1 MVPGMF
7 TAVEPRFH
15 LPSERLSREEL
26 EGLQLVK
33 LRALLDRLIA
43 SNPFYR
49 KQWADFDVTSAQIT
63 SITEFRKRVPMITK
77 ADVLKDQAEHPPL
90 GSRIGVPRN
99 EIRKVHVT
107 GGTSGY
113 TQEAWGLTAAD
124 FELSAKGHV
133 QRFHWMGLE
142 PGDAIFI
149 SLPAFFS
156 AAGGLRK
163 AAEMMGL
170 LVFEVFGMDSERL
183 SQLMDAFPPALMFVG
198 LGVPRF
204 GIESDLRPRDIY
216 PSLKSVAT
224 YGLSDGA
231 ALAALEEAWGA
242 RSAESYGCTQA
253 PNTVGSTCEH
263 GGLRKGQPGMVH
275 FFEDRFIVEC
285 LDRDTGEPAEPGA
298 PAEVVLTSLDRE
310 ASPTVRYRLNDR
322 VETLPY
328 NACDCGRPFAGYR
341 VGTGGRWDD
350 MMKVKGVNVW
360 PETFDS
366 IVFSHPQVVEY
377 RGEVSTA
384 NGKDELTLRL
394 DLGGLDAGERDR
406 ILHSIRREAK
416 ARTLLTPTVVASTE
430 PIPKFVDRKARRWT
444 DSRGFVTAPA
454 DGTAVSGHSIDGGD
468 DD

>member
-1 MVPGMF
+1 MF
-7 TAVEPRFH
+7 TTLEPRFH
-15 LPSERLSREEL
+15 SPSERLSRDEL
-26 EGLQLVK
+26 EALQLVK
-33 LRALLDRLIA
+33 LRVLLDRLIA

-49 KQWADFDVTSAQIT
+49 KIWADFDVAPAEIT
-63 SITEFRKRVPMITK
+63 SISEFRKRVPMITK

-90 GSRIGVPRN
+90 GSRVGVPRN

-133 QRFHWMGLE
+133 QRFHWMGIE
-142 PGDAIFI
+142 PGTRIFI

-163 AAEMMGL
+163 AAETMGL

-183 SQLMDAFPPALMFVG
+183 GQLMEAFPPALMFVG

-204 GIESDLRPRDIY
+204 GIESDLRPRDVY

-224 YGLSDGA
+224 YGVSDAGM
-231 ALAALEEAWGA
+231 LTALEDAWGT
-242 RSAESYGCTQA
+242 RSAESFGCTQA
-253 PNTVGSTCEH
+253 PNTVGATCEH
-263 GGLRKGQPGMVH
+263 GALQNGAPSMVH

-285 LDRDTGEPAEPGA
+285 LDRDTGEPAEAGA

-322 VETLPY
+322 VEALPHT
-328 NACDCGRPFAGYR
+328 ACECGRPFAGYR

-350 MMKVKGVNVW
+350 MMKVKGMNIW

-366 IVFSHPQVVEY
+366 MIFSHPEVAEY
-377 RGEVSTA
+377 RGEVSTM
-384 NGKDELTLRL
+384 NGKDELVLRV
-394 DLGGLDAGERDR
+394 DLGTTPADECDR
-406 ILHSIRREAK
+406 VLRSIRRDAK
-416 ARTLLTPTVVASTE
+416 ARTLLTPSVVVSAE
-430 PIPKFVDRKARRWT
+430 PIPRFVDRKARRWS
-444 DSRGFVTAPA
+444 DSRGAVNDRGGHESTSEQPGN
-454 DGTAVSGHSIDGGD
+454 DGSNG
-468 DD
+468 